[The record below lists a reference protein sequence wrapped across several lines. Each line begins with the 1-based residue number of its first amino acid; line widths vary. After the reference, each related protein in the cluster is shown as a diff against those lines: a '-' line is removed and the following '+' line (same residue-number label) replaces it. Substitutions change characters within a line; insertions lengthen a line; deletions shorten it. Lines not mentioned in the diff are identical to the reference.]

1 LEKHS
6 NFVSFPVV
14 LNNNRINTVD
24 ALWSKTPHTVSEE
37 EHNQFYRFVAG
48 AWDSPRFT
56 LHYQTDAPVQLNA
69 LLYIPQMQMEK
80 FGLGRQDPGVS
91 LYSRRVLIMDKAPKL
106 LPEWLRF
113 VKGVVDSE
121 DIPLNLSRELLQDS
135 ALIGKFRRIISAR
148 VVRFLSDKA
157 KRDTEKYME
166 FYKEFG
172 NFLREG
178 ACSDQENQEDIMK
191 LMRYETSTLEAK
203 EHCSLAEYVS
213 RMKEGQDNIYYFIG
227 ANRKMADSSPY
238 MEALLKS
245 GQEVLYCYEPFDDI
259 VFSQVRGFEGKNF
272 VSVESSNVDIID
284 GADDAS
290 DSADTVKV
298 ADQDGMAAWL
308 QVTLGDRV
316 SKVKPSTRLV
326 SHPAIISDEVASG
339 SMRRMMRMLQEKDD
353 SVEEPAVP
361 PQELEVNF
369 GHPLLVKLEGVKDTD
384 PELAAM
390 VTEQIFDNALVY
402 AGLMDDPRPM
412 LDRVAKLLERAI

>member
-1 LEKHS
+1 
-6 NFVSFPVV
+6 
-14 LNNNRINTVD
+14 
-24 ALWSKTPHTVSEE
+24 
-37 EHNQFYRFVAG
+37 
-48 AWDSPRFT
+48 
-56 LHYQTDAPVQLNA
+56 
-69 LLYIPQMQMEK
+69 
-80 FGLGRQDPGVS
+80 
-91 LYSRRVLIMDKAPKL
+91 
-106 LPEWLRF
+106 
-113 VKGVVDSE
+113 
-121 DIPLNLSRELLQDS
+121 
-135 ALIGKFRRIISAR
+135 
-148 VVRFLSDKA
+148 
-157 KRDTEKYME
+157 
-166 FYKEFG
+166 
-172 NFLREG
+172 
-178 ACSDQENQEDIMK
+178 
-191 LMRYETSTLEAK
+191 
-203 EHCSLAEYVS
+203 
-213 RMKEGQDNIYYFIG
+213 MKEGQDNIYYFIG

-284 GADDAS
+284 GADDDS

-390 VTEQIFDNALVY
+390 VTASAGVPASAPAPHATGRLGAGVSAFGCRRSIMLANKPAQNA
-402 AGLMDDPRPM
+402 APRWCTHV
-412 LDRVAKLLERAI
+412 L